1 LPEIVQFK
9 PLAESDAESNL
20 VAFVDLCKHNL
31 SVFGN
36 SLPFDEH
43 VWDVSDYVKAK
54 GKANSNRIYF
64 SSWETVNAKLPQP
77 MPEPFASFAKAYL
90 RYQHAYRPIID
101 HSARVAPMSAI
112 CEALGEIGLVSP
124 VHINSHILNRASQL
138 IVAKNS
144 PARAYRLGQNLQ
156 RIAAFADENRFVKV
170 ASRWRNP
177 IGRPGDSARVGKEF
191 EDRRQ
196 QKLPSAEDLGAVAQA
211 YRLAKE
217 PEDLIVTSIGA
228 IMCSTPDRIAE
239 ILTLPAECEHCD
251 RLPDGKEVYGLRY
264 WPAKGAAPMIKWA
277 IPSMV
282 DLVKDAVARIK
293 VHTESARGLARW
305 YEEHPSDLY
314 LPAHLE
320 AHRGEALSGTQAA
333 ELIYGN
339 GAYREE
345 TLALLKFHK
354 LCPTGIRISELK
366 VEFQILQDFVLSRL
380 PKNFPFLDKKAGLK
394 YSDALCVMHKYE
406 FNQQRRTIRCLFESI
421 SHGQVSNGLGGGA
434 RHGKSSVF
442 SRLGVVDANG
452 VPFVINTHKFRHY
465 LNTLAMHGGLDE
477 LDLAKWSGRK
487 DVRQNRAYD
496 HVSARDRLAM
506 IRKSIGDS
514 SNMFGSLG
522 WAPSVPSITRDE
534 FANLKVTTAHTTEFG
549 YCTHNF
555 TATPC
560 QLHLD
565 CLNCNELVCIKGD
578 ETREINIRRQL
589 EETRELLRIAQKG
602 GETGAYGAG
611 RWVDHQT
618 QTLQRLEELCAVF
631 DSPTVQRGAVI
642 QLKHL
647 PTVSKL
653 VQAAQT
659 RGMDLS
665 GGRLQQGESLL
676 PASAVLTMPEP
687 RK

>member
-1 LPEIVQFK
+1 LSEIVQFK
-9 PLAESDAESNL
+9 PLAERGAESNL
-20 VAFVDLCKHNL
+20 AAFVDLCKHNL
-31 SVFGN
+31 GVFGAG
-36 SLPFDEH
+36 LPFDEH
-43 VWDVSDYVKAK
+43 VWEVSDYVKAK

-64 SSWETVNAKLPQP
+64 SSWETVNAKLPRP
-77 MPEPFASFAKAYL
+77 MPEPFASFAKVYL

-101 HSARVAPMSAI
+101 QSARVAPLSAI
-112 CEALGEIGLVSP
+112 CAALGEIGLVSP
-124 VHINSHILNRASQL
+124 VHINSHVLNRASQL
-138 IVAKNS
+138 IEAKNS

-156 RIAAFADENRFVKV
+156 LIAAFADENRLVKV

-177 IGRPGDSARVGKEF
+177 IGRPGDSARVGREF

-196 QKLPSAEDLGAVAQA
+196 QKLPSAEDLGAVAEA
-211 YRLAKE
+211 FRLAKE
-217 PEDLIVTSIGA
+217 REDVIVTSIAA

-239 ILTLPAECEHCD
+239 ILTLPSECEHGD

-282 DLVKDAVARIK
+282 NLVKDAVARIRT
-293 VHTESARGLARW
+293 HTESARALARW

-320 AHRGEALSGTQAA
+320 TYRGAALSVAQAA
-333 ELIYGN
+333 EVIYGD
-339 GAYREE
+339 AECQEE
-345 TLALLKFHK
+345 TVVLLKFHK
-354 LCPTGIRISELK
+354 LCPTFIPTRELK
-366 VEFQILQDFVLSRL
+366 VDFQVLQDFVLRRL
-380 PKNFPFLDKKAGLK
+380 PKNFPFLDKTVGLK
-394 YSDALCVMHKYE
+394 YSDALCVVHKYA
-406 FNQQRRTIRCLFESI
+406 FNQQRRTIRCLFESV

-465 LNTLAMHGGLDE
+465 LNTLAMHGGLDQ

-506 IRKSIGDS
+506 IRKSIGDN

-522 WAPSVPSITRDE
+522 WAPNLPSITRDE
-534 FANLKVTTAHTTEFG
+534 FANLKVTSAHTTEFG

-578 ETREINIRRQL
+578 EIREINIRRQL
-589 EETRELLRIAQKG
+589 DETRELLRAAQKG
-602 GETGAYGAG
+602 ADAGAYGAG
-611 RWVDHQT
+611 RWVEHQR
-618 QTLQRLEELCAVF
+618 QTVQRLEELCAVF
-631 DSPTVQRGAVI
+631 DNPTVQRGAVI
-642 QLKHL
+642 QFKHL

-653 VQAAQT
+653 VQAAQN
-659 RGMDLS
+659 RGLDLS
-665 GGRLQQGESLL
+665 SGGLKAEGENLLQAVTLTL
-676 PASAVLTMPEP
+676 PER